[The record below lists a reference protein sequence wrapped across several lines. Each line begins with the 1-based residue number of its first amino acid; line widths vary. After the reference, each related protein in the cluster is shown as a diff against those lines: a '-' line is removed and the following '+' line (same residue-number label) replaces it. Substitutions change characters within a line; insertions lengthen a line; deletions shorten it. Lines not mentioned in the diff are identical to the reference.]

1 MQALGWLGSWFGG
14 GAAERAGEHRA
25 GDADAPQPPPAG
37 GLAARGSGGKP
48 RGGARAGG
56 KPGGGAAAEPSGS
69 AGAAAWRL
77 MGGHAW
83 RCDSRSVKGV
93 DHKEECGLLR
103 ASVCQGARQACAP
116 GAKHTKVL

>member
-48 RGGARAGG
+48 RSGARAGG

-83 RCDSRSVKGV
+83 RCDPRTSERV
-93 DHKEECGLLR
+93 DHREECGL
-103 ASVCQGARQACAP
+103 P
-116 GAKHTKVL
+116 